1 METVSACE
9 DVGQVEPACTPGGVR
24 KCKDRGKQNASGLAQ
39 KGKQNLHV
47 IQQLHLWGQTQKN
60 WNERL

>member
-24 KCKDRGKQNASGLAQ
+24 KYKDRGKQNASGLAQ

-47 IQQLHLWGQTQKN
+47 IQQLHL
-60 WNERL
+60 